1 MAILFQNNGNATAHA
16 LANEAV
22 INATAVFHKIDV
34 QAKGARGVAP
44 LTHVRHILQQEQVGD
59 DQQGCSAFAPGGKG
73 AAGVYYWEYL
83 AGWATVLP
91 HETERTVW
99 AEEDSE
105 NHDSSRRVARYFGAQ
120 TLAQDPEYAQRV
132 LPNGKSVTE
141 ERRMGGVVVRLA
153 GGRTR
158 KPRAVAATNHQ
169 ARARARAQPNAA
181 GGAAIQIST
190 RPALRTEATRVAPRA
205 FAAAPTSRRVQ
216 EHQHRSPARPVQ
228 RRRRRPTQRPA
239 LGCTKSL
246 LAEDTRAPLILV
258 AGRASDFASADNFT
272 AQLSHTPIRLACASG
287 AAQPNCNPHG
297 SASFDWGQPVTF
309 FPSNGDGLPGDK
321 LCKPPHCNIRL
332 PEIDGAAVGIAPS
345 KTYDGPHLSSV
356 LGSNRVTAKYTG
368 DYSIVYDFDDDSITP
383 THAAAAAVT
392 GGGSAAAVAF

>member
-141 ERRMGGVVVRLA
+141 ERDAWEAWWYAWPVGVHEHHVRWRQRTTKPEPEPGPNPTLPAVRPSRSAPGLRCGQRQLELLPGRLLLLLRRDVSKNTSTAPPLA
-153 GGRTR
+153 
-158 KPRAVAATNHQ
+158 Q
-169 ARARARAQPNAA
+169 FSA
-181 GGAAIQIST
+181 GVGD
-190 RPALRTEATRVAPRA
+190 RPSALRW
-205 FAAAPTSRRVQ
+205 AAP
-216 EHQHRSPARPVQ
+216 SPFWQ
-228 RRRRRPTQRPA
+228 RIR
-239 LGCTKSL
+239 
-246 LAEDTRAPLILV
+246 
-258 AGRASDFASADNFT
+258 GR
-272 AQLSHTPIRLACASG
+272 L
-287 AAQPNCNPHG
+287 
-297 SASFDWGQPVTF
+297 
-309 FPSNGDGLPGDK
+309 
-321 LCKPPHCNIRL
+321 
-332 PEIDGAAVGIAPS
+332 
-345 KTYDGPHLSSV
+345 
-356 LGSNRVTAKYTG
+356 
-368 DYSIVYDFDDDSITP
+368 
-383 THAAAAAVT
+383 
-392 GGGSAAAVAF
+392 